1 MSVLSSSS
9 PQTSSSSAT
18 SRTGAHYNPLP
29 KAKKD
34 GYVTAHAVQ
43 TILADPQTLYQL
55 WSDVESIPL
64 WQEHVV
70 SVNRQAGSQSDR
82 VSHWVMGNPEDPD
95 GKRIE
100 FDSQEI
106 ESTPGSRIAWRSIS
120 GDVEQTG
127 EVNFVAVEK
136 GEFSGTRVTLIQT
149 VKVPGSLIGNAAV
162 AVAKRS
168 PEQTVI
174 ENLRHFKELVESGEI
189 PSVKGQ
195 PHGPRGVTGAVK
207 EWALG
212 ETNPTPPGTS
222 AQSCTTSAQS

>member
-1 MSVLSSSS
+1 MAVLSPTS
-9 PQTSSSSAT
+9 PITSSSTPAASGGEHF
-18 SRTGAHYNPLP
+18 SPLP
-29 KAKKD
+29 KSKKD

-43 TILADPQTLYQL
+43 TILADANTLFNL
-55 WSDVESIPL
+55 WSDVESIPR

-70 SVNRQAGSQSDR
+70 SVTRTDDR
-82 VSHWVMGNPEDPD
+82 TSHWVMGNPEDPE

-100 FDSQEI
+100 FDSVS
-106 ESTPGSRIAWRSIS
+106 ESTPGSRISWHSIS
-120 GDVEQTG
+120 GDVEQGG
-127 EVNFVAVEK
+127 EVNFVPVQK

-149 VKVPGSLIGNAAV
+149 VKVPGGILGNTAA

-168 PEQTVI
+168 PEQTVV
-174 ENLRHFKELVESGEI
+174 ENLRHFKEIVEAGEI

-195 PHGPRGVTGAVK
+195 PHGPRGVTGAAK

-222 AQSCTTSAQS
+222 VQS

>member
-1 MSVLSSSS
+1 MPVLSASSPRSSSS
-9 PQTSSSSAT
+9 TTASPQ
-18 SRTGAHYNPLP
+18 GEHYAPLP
-29 KAKKD
+29 KSKKD

-43 TILADPQTLYQL
+43 TILADPQTLYKL
-55 WSDVESIPL
+55 WSDVASIPL

-70 SVNRQAGSQSDR
+70 SVTPKSDR
-82 VSHWVMGNPEDPD
+82 LSHWVMGNPEDPD

-100 FDSQEI
+100 FDSE
-106 ESTPGSRIAWRSIS
+106 EVDSTPGSRIAWRSVA

-127 EVNFVAVEK
+127 EVNFTPIQK

-149 VKVPGSLIGNAAV
+149 VKVPGGLVGNAAA

-168 PEQTVI
+168 PEQTVV

-195 PHGPRGVTGAVK
+195 PHGPRGVTGHVK

-212 ETNPTPPGTS
+212 ENNPTPPGTS
-222 AQSCTTSAQS
+222 AQS